1 MTAGPGP
8 ARPTRPTGSAAADRG
23 RSMIVPLALA
33 QFVAS
38 YAASNMNVAIS
49 AIARDLSTTVFGVQT
64 AITLFTLTMAALMI
78 PGSKLTDIWG
88 RKRCFVIGL
97 VIYGLGALL
106 ALAAQGITLLVV
118 GYSIFEGV
126 GSALLIP
133 PIYILITVS
142 FPDVTSRAR
151 YFGIVSGAAGL
162 GAAAGPL
169 IGGTV
174 TSAISWRA
182 SFGLQVLAV
191 GWIILQA
198 RRITEPTRTGR
209 PPRFDLT
216 GAVLS
221 AAGLF
226 FVVLGV
232 LQSRT
237 YGFFVARQPFAIG
250 GTVLIPKGSISPVW
264 VFIAIGAAFLLWFVL
279 HTRAAER
286 RGRDVLLRLR
296 LFLSRTANLGLGT
309 QLVQWLA
316 MQGSFFV
323 ISVFLQ
329 EIKHYNAIQTGL
341 MLTPA
346 IAGTLVTSAAAARL
360 ARRHSQRGLIIA
372 AFAATAV
379 GMGLLLGLVRS
390 DTGTLSWI
398 PGLLILGAGIGVMLT
413 SSVNVVQS
421 AFADS
426 DQGDISG
433 LSRCVSNLGS
443 SLGTALVGSVLVA
456 AKLPGGGPFAAALT
470 VLVVITLI
478 GLVIA
483 VLLPRQ
489 TAGSRA
495 SPAASPAS
503 PASAASAASPA
514 SPRAGDDATARR
526 ATSL

>member
-1 MTAGPGP
+1 
-8 ARPTRPTGSAAADRG
+8 
-23 RSMIVPLALA
+23 MIAPLALA

-49 AIARDLSTTVFGVQT
+49 AIASQLNTTVFGVQT

-88 RKRCFVIGL
+88 RKRCFIIGL
-97 VIYGLGALL
+97 VIYGVGALI
-106 ALAAQGITLLVV
+106 ALTAQGITQLVI

-169 IGGTV
+169 IGGTI

-191 GWIILQA
+191 GWIILMA
-198 RRITEPTRTGR
+198 RRIAEPTRTGR
-209 PPRFDLT
+209 RPRFDLT
-216 GAVLS
+216 GAILS

-237 YGFFVARQPFAIG
+237 YGFFVSRQDFAIG
-250 GTVLIPKGSISPVW
+250 GTVLIPKGSISPIW
-264 VFIAIGAAFLLWFVL
+264 VLIAIGAGFLLWFIL
-279 HTRAAER
+279 HVRFAER

-296 LFLSRTANLGLGT
+296 LFLNRTANLGLGT
-309 QLVQWLA
+309 QLVQWLTL
-316 MQGSFFV
+316 QGAFFV
-323 ISVFLQ
+323 ISVYLQ
-329 EIKHYNAIQTGL
+329 EIKHYDAIQTGL

-346 IAGTLVTSAAAARL
+346 IAGTLVTSAAADRL
-360 ARRHSQRGLIIA
+360 ARRHSQRALIIA
-372 AFAATAV
+372 GFAAAV
-379 GMGLLLGLVRS
+379 GGMALLLGLVRS
-390 DTGTLSWI
+390 DTGIFSWI

-421 AFADS
+421 AFPDS

-478 GLVIA
+478 GLVLA

-489 TAGSRA
+489 HAGGPDKPS
-495 SPAASPAS
+495 
-503 PASAASAASPA
+503 
-514 SPRAGDDATARR
+514 SPRAGDDATAVR
-526 ATSL
+526 AGSL

>member
-1 MTAGPGP
+1 MARVPG
-8 ARPTRPTGSAAADRG
+8 AADSG
-23 RSMIVPLALA
+23 ARSIIVPLALA

-49 AIARDLSTTVFGVQT
+49 AIASQLSTTVFGVQT

-88 RKRCFVIGL
+88 RKRCFIIGL
-97 VIYGLGALL
+97 IIYGVGALI
-106 ALAAQGITLLVV
+106 ALAAQGITLLVI

-126 GSALLIP
+126 GSALMIP

-142 FPDVTSRAR
+142 FPDITSRAR
-151 YFGIVSGAAGL
+151 YFGVVSGAAGL

-169 IGGTV
+169 IGGTI

-191 GWIILQA
+191 GWIILMA
-198 RRITEPTRTGR
+198 RRIVEPARAGR
-209 PPRFDLT
+209 RPRFDLT

-237 YGFFVARQPFAIG
+237 YGFFVARQDFAVG
-250 GTVLIPKGSISPVW
+250 GTVLISKGGVSPVW
-264 VFIAIGAAFLLWFVL
+264 VFVAIGAAFLLWFIL
-279 HTRAAER
+279 HVRFAER

-296 LFLSRTANLGLGT
+296 LFLNRTANLGLGT
-309 QLVQWLA
+309 QLVQWLTL
-316 MQGSFFV
+316 QGSFFV
-323 ISVFLQ
+323 ISVYLQ

-346 IAGTLVTSAAAARL
+346 IVGTLVTSAAADRL
-360 ARRHSQRGLIIA
+360 ARRYSQRALIIA
-372 AFAATAV
+372 GFAATVA
-379 GMGLLLGLVRS
+379 GMALVLGLVRS
-390 DTGTLSWI
+390 DTGIFSWL
-398 PGLLILGAGIGVMLT
+398 PGLLILGAGLGVMLT

-421 AFADS
+421 AFPDS

-456 AKLPGGGPFAAALT
+456 AKLPGGGPFAAALS

-478 GLVIA
+478 GLVLA

-489 TAGSRA
+489 RAGRLDKRS
-495 SPAASPAS
+495 
-503 PASAASAASPA
+503 
-514 SPRAGDDATARR
+514 SPRAGDDAAAVR
-526 ATSL
+526 AGSL